1 MGSTFEEEKKG
12 VKITENTTKW
22 LEKNLNQKEL
32 NLLTEALKSKT
43 RPSEL
48 AQGNLEISKDRMS
61 LLNVIY
67 GRMNLHL
74 KGNNAYLNSED
85 IKAIRKSMEVA
96 ELKKMIPELVTR
108 DREKTYVATAHIGVL
123 TFKVEV
129 TGKED
134 NVSNVLTA
142 IAEGKANPKQL
153 KEKGVKIY
161 SVDVEGKEKEV
172 AIENALPLLKK
183 AEFTDVRERGK

>member
-22 LEKNLNQKEL
+22 LEKNLNQKEF
-32 NLLTEALKSKT
+32 NLLIQALGSKT

-48 AQGNLEISKDRMS
+48 AQGNLEISKDRMN
-61 LLNVIY
+61 LLDVVY

-85 IKAIRKSMEVA
+85 IKAIRKSMEMA
-96 ELKKMIPELVTR
+96 EFKKKVPNLVTTK
-108 DREKTYVATAHIGVL
+108 ETYVATAQRGAL

-129 TGKED
+129 TGKIEG
-134 NVSNVLTA
+134 NVSDVLTA
-142 IAEGKANPKQL
+142 ITEGKANPEQL
-153 KEKGVKIY
+153 KEEGVKIY

-172 AIENALPLLKK
+172 AIEKALPLLKNAK
-183 AEFTDVRERGK
+183 FTDIRPKRE

>member
-22 LEKNLNQKEL
+22 LKENLTLEEFRLVNK
-32 NLLTEALKSKT
+32 ALENKM

-48 AQGNLEISKDRMS
+48 AQSGNLKISKDRMN
-61 LLNVIY
+61 LLDVVY

-85 IKAIRKSMEVA
+85 IKAIREFMKMA
-96 ELKKMIPELVTR
+96 EFKKMVPNLVT
-108 DREKTYVATAHIGVL
+108 REKTYVATAHIGVL

-129 TGKED
+129 TGKPEGISD
-134 NVSNVLTA
+134 VLTA
-142 IAEGKANPKQL
+142 IAEGNANPEQL

-172 AIENALPLLKK
+172 PIGKALPLLKN
-183 AEFTDVRERGK
+183 AEFTDIRPKRE